1 MRRFRKMIFC
11 LSAGL
16 VAAGCP
22 KGKTDYTQGRKAEH
36 LQDYDAAYDYY
47 QKALKN
53 DPENAQYLIKF
64 NQARF
69 EASSLHVKNG
79 VKLRDRGQLEAAASE
94 FQRALAIDPSSP
106 IAEQE
111 LRKTVTAIEEKNRA
125 NNAATEPPKDES
137 NEPPLASMPPELKP
151 LSRAAI
157 NLKMTNDAKIVFDTI
172 AKLAGLTVIYDPDFP
187 ARRITVE
194 LNNVTLEQALEI
206 VSLESKAF
214 VKPVTENIIFVI
226 PDQPAK
232 RRDYEENVVRTF
244 YLANTVQAQDLTEI
258 VTGLRQLL
266 DLKRIFQINGQ
277 NAIVIR
283 DSPDKL
289 LVAAKMIDDV
299 DKAKPEVVIQVQV
312 VEARVDRARK
322 LGISPGT
329 SASIS
334 VVPPGTTST
343 TTNNNGTGT
352 SGTGTS
358 NTNTGITVQNLRHL
372 TGADYVVTL
381 PSFTADALLNDST
394 TKIIQNP
401 QVRSVDGQPAKLR
414 IGDKVPIATG
424 SFQAGVGVGGAAG
437 AGFVNPL
444 VNTQFQYQDVGV
456 NIDMTPRIHPNHEVS
471 MKLSVEVSSV
481 TGQQPIGGIT
491 QPIISQRKLEHEI
504 RLKEGEANVLGG
516 LITRSD
522 TKSLQGWP
530 GLAHIPLLRYFFSED
545 THNTEDDEILIILT
559 PHIVRMP
566 EWTRANLRPLYTGSE
581 AQVQVRREAEVRSP
595 NSEPRASTQQGSGNA
610 AQQAPGAAAVPPTQ
624 GAPASV
630 PTALGAA
637 TTVTGA
643 TNAAQIR
650 FEPRSLSLKVGQSQT
665 IGVVVENVKDLFSI
679 PFLLQFNP
687 AVISVEEVQHGGF
700 LSGGTQEIAIVC
712 SGCRSPNRSDKD
724 HGQAIISATRQP
736 NTAGVSGTGTIMGIV
751 VKAIGP
757 GASNLSIVQVNAKDS
772 QQKPI
777 PLVTGEATL
786 QVQP

>member
-1 MRRFRKMIFC
+1 
-11 LSAGL
+11 
-16 VAAGCP
+16 
-22 KGKTDYTQGRKAEH
+22 
-36 LQDYDAAYDYY
+36 
-47 QKALKN
+47 
-53 DPENAQYLIKF
+53 
-64 NQARF
+64 
-69 EASSLHVKNG
+69 
-79 VKLRDRGQLEAAASE
+79 
-94 FQRALAIDPSSP
+94 
-106 IAEQE
+106 
-111 LRKTVTAIEEKNRA
+111 
-125 NNAATEPPKDES
+125 
-137 NEPPLASMPPELKP
+137 MPPELKP
-151 LSRAAI
+151 LSHAAI

-187 ARRITVE
+187 ARRISVE

-214 VKPVTENIIFVI
+214 VKAVTENIIFVI

-312 VEARVDRARK
+312 VEARVDKAHS
-322 LGISPGT
+322 LGINPGT
-329 SASIS
+329 TASIS
-334 VVPPGTTST
+334 VVPPGTTT
-343 TTNNNGTGT
+343 TTTTATGTTNNNN
-352 SGTGTS
+352 S
-358 NTNTGITVQNLRHL
+358 ITIQNLKHL
-372 TGADYVVTL
+372 TGADYIVTL
-381 PSFTADALLNDST
+381 PSFTATALLNDST

-401 QVRSVDGQPAKLR
+401 EVRSVDGQPAKLR

-424 SFQAGVGVGGAAG
+424 SFQAGVGVGGTAG
-437 AGFVNPL
+437 TGFVNPL

-456 NIDMTPRIHPNHEVS
+456 NIDVTPRIHPNHEVS

-491 QPIISQRKLEHEI
+491 QPIISQRKIEHEI
-504 RLKEGEANVLGG
+504 RLKEGETNVLGG
-516 LITRSD
+516 LITRTD
-522 TKSLQGWP
+522 TKQLQGWP
-530 GLAHIPLLRYFFSED
+530 GLAHLPLLRYFFSED
-545 THNTEDDEILIILT
+545 THNTEDDEILIMLT
-559 PHIVRMP
+559 PHIVRLP

-581 AQVQVRREAEVRSP
+581 SQVQVRREAEVRSP
-595 NSEPRASTQQGSGNA
+595 NSEPRAPTPQGPGNA
-610 AQQAPGAAAVPPTQ
+610 AQGATAVPPSQ
-624 GAPASV
+624 GAPATV

-637 TTVTGA
+637 TTVAGA

-679 PFLLQFNP
+679 PFLLQYNP

-751 VKAIGP
+751 VKAVGP